1 MRESLPELEGE
12 GEGCEKLSK
21 FILGDVDKQ
30 RKNVSQE
37 GDIIN
42 FVSLKC
48 FWVFQKV
55 SSLEKL
61 KTTVLFLLLK

>member
-1 MRESLPELEGE
+1 MRESLPKIEGE

-48 FWVFQKV
+48 V
-55 SSLEKL
+55 
-61 KTTVLFLLLK
+61 

>member
-55 SSLEKL
+55 SSL
-61 KTTVLFLLLK
+61 